1 MQDQFFPLY
10 NNRQI
15 EQTNMMKKLRPTFL
29 LALLLC
35 STFVVAQTTFPVNGV
50 YDQRQGVYAFTNA
63 TIHTQ
68 YNQVLKNATLLIEDG
83 KVKSVGTS
91 VTIPKNAVVVELKGK
106 HIYPSFIDLYA
117 SYGVPEAKGS
127 SWNWGDPPKFVSTKE
142 GAYAWNEAIKAEF
155 DAVEHFKVNK
165 KAAEEYVNL
174 GFGTVL
180 THQHDGIVRGSG
192 ALVLLNDKNE
202 HEVILK
208 EKAAAHYSFR
218 KGASSQVYPT
228 SLMGSI
234 ALLRQTYLD
243 AEWYA
248 KGGKNEEKNIT
259 LQRFNELQNLPQ
271 IFEVRDW
278 LSALRA
284 DKIGDEFGKQYII
297 RGDGDEYQRINALKK
312 ANVKFILPLNFPDAY
327 DVEDPFDAANVSLKE
342 MKHWELA
349 ASNPTMLTEAN
360 IEFAFTL
367 DNLKNKKD
375 FLKNIRKA
383 IKRGLS
389 EENALKALTHTPANM
404 LGVSNQIGSLEKGKV
419 ANFLITSDNIFE
431 KEAKIY
437 ENWIAGQPNRLKEWV
452 TMDLTGEYAFNV
464 GDVNYVLQIS
474 GEPETPKMEIVLND
488 STKITVKQS
497 ISNERISLS
506 FDTEKDSLNQAKL
519 GEGKVRLSGWINKDG
534 EQWIGRGQNAD
545 GEWIDWQVL
554 YADEMP
560 EKEEDKDKKEED
572 DKEDEEEEEN
582 EKIEI
587 GEIIYPFEAF
597 GATEMPKQETILFKN
612 TTVWTNSEEGIL
624 EKADVLIENGKI
636 AVISEGLTAPSG
648 ATVIDAKGKHL
659 TSGIIDEHSHIA
671 ISKGVNEGGQASSAE
686 VSIGDVVNSEDI
698 NIYRQLAGGVTT
710 SQLLHGSANPIGGQ
724 SGLIKLRWGYLPE
737 DMKMKG
743 APGFIK
749 FALGEN
755 VKQSSWSSS
764 AAKRFPQTRMGVEQ
778 VFVDGFTR
786 AKEYGAQRRS
796 GIGTATKGKKKN
808 TPSLGGGNVR
818 RDLELETLLEIIEGK
833 RFITCHSYVQS
844 EITMLMRV
852 AEQFGFKVNTF
863 THILEGY
870 KIADKMKEHG
880 VHASSFSDWWAY
892 KYEVIDAIPYN
903 GAIMHRMGVNV
914 AFNSDDAEMARRL
927 NQEAA
932 KAVKYGG
939 LSEEEAWKFVTLNPA
954 KMLHIDD
961 RVGSIEVGKD
971 ADVVLWSDNPLSIYA
986 KAEKTFIDGI
996 CFFDREENEQR
1007 EEYVR
1012 RERNRLTQKML
1023 DVKKKG
1029 GKTQAAKPKKKRL
1042 YHCDDMGEGEI
1053 TEFYHEHHK
1062 GH

>member
-1 MQDQFFPLY
+1 
-10 NNRQI
+10 
-15 EQTNMMKKLRPTFL
+15 MKKFQTTLFI
-29 LALLLC
+29 ALLLSC
-35 STFVVAQTTFPVNGV
+35 AFVSAQTTFPVNGV
-50 YDQRQGVYAFTNA
+50 YDQREGLYAFTNA
-63 TIHTQ
+63 TIHTT
-68 YNQVLKNATLLIEDG
+68 YNRTIENATLLIRDG
-83 KVKSVGTS
+83 KVEAVGTT
-91 VTIPKNAVVVELKGK
+91 VTIPKDAVIVDVKDK

-117 SYGVPEAKGS
+117 NYGVPKVKGS
-127 SWNWGDPPKFVSTKE
+127 SWNWGDPPQFLSTKD

-155 DAVEHFKVNK
+155 DAVEHFKVDK
-165 KAAEEYVNL
+165 KDAEEYINL
-174 GFGTVL
+174 GFGAVL

-192 ALVLLNDKNE
+192 VLVLLNDENE

-208 EKAAAHYSFR
+208 EKASAHYSFQ

-243 AEWYA
+243 AQWYA
-248 KGGKNEEKNIT
+248 GIGNKEEKNIT

-297 RGDGDEYQRINALKK
+297 KGDGDEYQRINALKS
-312 ANVKFILPLNFPDAY
+312 ANVPFILPLNFPDAY
-327 DVEDPFDAANVSLKE
+327 DVEDPFDATNVSLKE

-349 ASNPTMLTEAN
+349 ASNASILAEAN

-367 DNLKNKKD
+367 DDLKNKKD

-383 IKRGLS
+383 INRGLS
-389 EENALKALTHTPANM
+389 EEAALKALTYTPANL
-404 LGVSNQIGSLEKGKV
+404 LGVNTLIGSLEKGKV
-419 ANFLITSDNIFE
+419 ANFLIVSDNIFE
-431 KEAKIY
+431 KKAVIH
-437 ENWIAGQPNRLKEWV
+437 ENWIGGKPNRLKEL
-452 TMDLTGEYAFNV
+452 TQMDLRGEYAFNV
-464 GDVNYVLQIS
+464 GTVNYELQIN
-474 GEPETPKMEIVLND
+474 GEPDAPNMEIILND
-488 STKITVKQS
+488 STKITIKHTIHDESV
-497 ISNERISLS
+497 SLS
-506 FDTEKDSLNQAKL
+506 FDTDKDSLNQAKI
-519 GEGKVRLSGWINKDG
+519 GIGKVRLSGWIDKQG
-534 EQWIGRGQNAD
+534 EQWVGRGQDAD
-545 GEWIDWQVL
+545 GQWIDWQIL
-554 YADEMP
+554 YAGELP
-560 EKEEDKDKKEED
+560 EKEEDKKKDGDTKDTENKDVVDEEG
-572 DKEDEEEEEN
+572 EEEEQE
-582 EKIEI
+582 EV
-587 GEIIYPFEAF
+587 GEVIYPFEAY
-597 GATEMPKQETILFKN
+597 GATSVPKQESILFKN
-612 TTVWTNSEEGIL
+612 ATVWTNEADGIL
-624 EKADVLIENGKI
+624 EQTDVLIENGKI
-636 AVISEGLTAPSG
+636 AAIGEGLAISSSTK
-648 ATVIDAKGKHL
+648 VINAEGKHL
-659 TSGIIDEHSHIA
+659 TSGVIDEHSHIA

-724 SGLIKLRWGYLPE
+724 SGIIKLKWGYLPE
-737 DMKMKG
+737 DMKMKD

-755 VKQSSWSSS
+755 VKQSSWPSSS
-764 AAKRFPQTRMGVEQ
+764 AKRFPQTRMGVEQ
-778 VFVDGFTR
+778 VYVNAFTR
-786 AKEYGAQRRS
+786 AKEYGAQRQS
-796 GIGTATKGKKKN
+796 LGVSSSKGKKRT
-808 TPSLGGGNVR
+808 TPSLGSSSVKP
-818 RDLELETLLEIIEGK
+818 DLELDALLEIIEGK

-870 KIADKMKEHG
+870 KVADKMKEHG
-880 VHASSFSDWWAY
+880 VNASSFSDWWAY

-903 GAIMHRMGVNV
+903 GAIMHKMGVNV
-914 AFNSDDAEMARRL
+914 GFNSDDAEMARRL

-932 KAVKYGG
+932 KAIKYGG
-939 LSEEEAWKFVTLNPA
+939 LSEEDAWKFVTLNPA

-961 RVGSIEVGKD
+961 KVGSIKIGKD

-1012 RERNRLTQKML
+1012 RERNRLVQKML
-1023 DVKKKG
+1023 EVKKKG

-1042 YHCDDMGEGEI
+1042 YHCDDMGEGE
-1053 TEFYHEHHK
+1053 TTDFYHEHHK

>member
-1 MQDQFFPLY
+1 
-10 NNRQI
+10 
-15 EQTNMMKKLRPTFL
+15 MKKLQTTFL
-29 LALLLC
+29 IALLLF
-35 STFVVAQTTFPVNGV
+35 SVFAVAQTTFPVNGV
-50 YDQRQGVYAFTNA
+50 YDQREGLYAFTNA

-68 YNQVLKNATLLIEDG
+68 YNRTVENATLLIREG
-83 KVKSVGTS
+83 KVEAVGTS
-91 VTIPKNAVVVELKGK
+91 VTIPKDAVVINLDGK

-117 SYGVPEAKGS
+117 SYGVPEVKGS
-127 SWNWGDPPKFVSTKE
+127 SWNWGDPPIFTSTKE
-142 GAYAWNEAIKAEF
+142 GPYAWNEAIKAEF
-155 DAVEHFKVNK
+155 DAVENFKVNSK
-165 KAAEEYVNL
+165 DAKEYIDL
-174 GFGTVL
+174 GFGAVL
-180 THQHDGIVRGSG
+180 THQHDGIVRGTG
-192 ALVLLNDKNE
+192 TFVLLKDENE

-208 EKAAAHYSFR
+208 EKASAHYSFQ

-228 SLMGSI
+228 SLMGAI

-243 AEWYA
+243 AQWYA
-248 KGGKNEEKNIT
+248 NVGNKEEKNIT
-259 LQRFNELQNLPQ
+259 LQHFNELQNLPQ

-284 DKIGDEFGKQYII
+284 DKVGDEFGKQYII
-297 RGDGDEYQRINALKK
+297 KGDGDEYQRVEALKK
-312 ANVKFILPLNFPDAY
+312 ANARFILPLNFPDAY

-349 ASNPTMLTEAN
+349 ASNAAMLSKAD

-367 DNLKNKKD
+367 DDLKNKKD

-383 IKRGLS
+383 IERGLS
-389 EENALKALTHTPANM
+389 EEDALKALTQTPANL
-404 LGVSNQIGSLEKGKV
+404 LGMYNQIGSLEKGKV
-419 ANFLITSDNIFE
+419 ANFLIVSDKIFE
-431 KEAKIY
+431 EKAEIH
-437 ENWIAGQPNRLKEWV
+437 ENWIGGKPHRLKEWKH
-452 TMDLTGEYAFNV
+452 LNLSGEYAFNV
-464 GDVNYVLQIS
+464 GSVNYELQVS
-474 GEPETPKMEIVLND
+474 GEPDAPKIEIVLND
-488 STKITVKQS
+488 STKILIKHSLNNES
-497 ISNERISLS
+497 ISMS
-506 FDTEKDSLNQAKL
+506 FDTEKDSLNQSKL
-519 GEGKVRLSGWINKDG
+519 GKGKVRLSGWINKEG
-534 EQWIGRGQNAD
+534 EQWIGRGQDAD
-545 GEWIDWQVL
+545 GQWIDWQVI
-554 YADEMP
+554 YAGELSEEDKKDGKE
-560 EKEEDKDKKEED
+560 EGEDSENDEEDKDSREDEKEE
-572 DKEDEEEEEN
+572 
-582 EKIEI
+582 I
-587 GEIIYPFEAF
+587 GAVIYPFEAY
-597 GATEMPKQETILFKN
+597 GSTTTPKQETVLFQN
-612 TTVWTNSEEGIL
+612 ATVWTNEKDGIL
-624 EKADVLIENGKI
+624 EETDVLIENGKI
-636 AVISEGLTAPSG
+636 AAVGKDLTAPSS
-648 ATVIDAKGKHL
+648 AKVIDANGKHL
-659 TSGIIDEHSHIA
+659 TSGVIDEHSHIA

-686 VSIGDVVNSEDI
+686 VSIGDVVNSEDV

-724 SGLIKLRWGYLPE
+724 SGIVKLRWGYLPE
-737 DMKMKG
+737 DMKMKS

-755 VKQSSWSSS
+755 VKQSSWSAD

-778 VFVDGFTR
+778 VFVDAFTR
-786 AKEYGAQRRS
+786 AKEYGKQMR
-796 GIGTATKGKKKN
+796 GLGTATSGRNRNAPTLSSSSVK
-808 TPSLGGGNVR
+808 
-818 RDLELETLLEIIEGK
+818 RDLELDAILEILEGK

-870 KIADKMKEHG
+870 KVADKMREHG
-880 VHASSFSDWWAY
+880 ASGSSFSDWWAY
-892 KYEVIDAIPYN
+892 KYEVIDAIPHN

-914 AFNSDDAEMARRL
+914 GFNSDDAEMARRL

-932 KAVKYGG
+932 KAVKYGN

-961 RVGSIEVGKD
+961 KVGSIKVGKD

-1007 EEYVR
+1007 DEYIR
-1012 RERNRLTQKML
+1012 RERNRLIQKML
-1023 DVKKKG
+1023 EVKKNG

-1053 TEFYHEHHK
+1053 TDFYHEHHK